1 MSSATPDEGAPAP
14 QAQVGRHLVVA
25 AAPGVQLGPDVA
37 GQLGDPALDR
47 RVDVLV
53 PGRVGEHAGGE
64 LLLDQIERID
74 ERAHLAVAQDPDLA
88 QPLHVGPRA
97 HQVVEGQ
104 DLVVG
109 QADRELGHGIGH
121 ARCDAALP
129 QRHDAPAPRSVPLG
143 APVPSAPGPWRDD
156 QVATPRPH
164 RRTKPSASWW
174 RKVSVA
180 S

>member
-1 MSSATPDEGAPAP
+1 MGQQVVGQQHRLRPLQVRVAGQVHVGRVGGPLGQRLLQRHDVVGHAHEGAPAP

-37 GQLGDPALDR
+37 GQLGDPALDG

-53 PGRVGEHAGGE
+53 AGGVDEHAGGE

-109 QADRELGHGIGH
+109 QAHGELGHGVGH
-121 ARCDAALP
+121 ARSRC
-129 QRHDAPAPRSVPLG
+129 
-143 APVPSAPGPWRDD
+143 GPP
-156 QVATPRPH
+156 T
-164 RRTKPSASWW
+164 
-174 RKVSVA
+174 VS
-180 S
+180 